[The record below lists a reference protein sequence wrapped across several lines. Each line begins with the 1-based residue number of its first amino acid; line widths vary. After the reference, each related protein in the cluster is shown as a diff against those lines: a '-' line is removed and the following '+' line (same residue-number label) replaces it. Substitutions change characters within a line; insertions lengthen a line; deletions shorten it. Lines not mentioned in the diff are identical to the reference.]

1 MLFAFTILFSLATHT
16 EIVTSVSILQMKKLR
31 LREGARL
38 PGVSPAGNGRGEML
52 IPRSAS
58 LHHILGREEDTGKGP
73 LCQIKVIHVKVAVWK
88 DSDRERVS
96 IPCKM
101 AASSQEPGS

>member
-73 LCQIKVIHVKVAVWK
+73 LCQIKVIHMKVAVWK